1 MRSGSWARWVA
12 TLAGLRPPSHRLSPE
27 QARTAIP
34 ILPCRDLDRAAEFW
48 ARLGFAETDRY
59 PGYLLLNSG
68 NAELHFSRP
77 DRPDRPDQPCTP
89 GECYIHVGDARKLWT
104 RVTEQAAP
112 GIGPIADTDYG
123 LREFVVTDP
132 DGNRVRFGSPAQ

>member
-1 MRSGSWARWVA
+1 MTFAAVRRLSASMVRRFHG
-12 TLAGLRPPSHRLSPE
+12 LSPE

-34 ILPCRDLDRAAEFW
+34 ILPCGDLDRTAVFW

-68 NAELHFSRP
+68 DVELHFSQ
-77 DRPDRPDQPCTP
+77 PDQPFSP
-89 GECYIHVGDARKLWT
+89 GECFIHVGDARALRNRAT
-104 RVTEQAAP
+104 TQAVE
-112 GIGPIADTDYG
+112 GVGPIADTDYG

-132 DGNRVRFGSPAQ
+132 DGNRVRFGSPAR